1 MGCDGFDVGDARAW
15 RCHFLVYTSFIFF
28 CPFSGFGLE
37 HTLWISLFVVFPCFL
52 CGIAYVGASF
62 GFHFDAVR
70 Y

>member
-37 HTLWISLFVVFPCFL
+37 HTLWISFLVVIFLFPLWHSICWSVLRF
-52 CGIAYVGASF
+52 SF
-62 GFHFDAVR
+62 
-70 Y
+70 